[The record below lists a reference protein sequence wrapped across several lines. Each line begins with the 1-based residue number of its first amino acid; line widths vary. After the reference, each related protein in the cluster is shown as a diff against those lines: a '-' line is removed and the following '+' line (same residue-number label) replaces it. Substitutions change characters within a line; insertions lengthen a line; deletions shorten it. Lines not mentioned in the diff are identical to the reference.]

1 MAGDPR
7 VTCPKCGLE
16 QAAGEVRKRSDLAGI
31 VRRYEL
37 GLPVEEHTGPLTD
50 PALPGDAVPPCP
62 EPVGGK
68 VIGVID
74 SDYVVRLAREKA
86 AAGLAALNEGVVVA
100 ADTSV
105 VLDDQVLGK
114 PASEVD
120 AMAMWE
126 RLSGRM
132 HRVLT
137 GVAVGDGR
145 HVEAV
150 LVSTRVHFRP
160 LSRTEMEAYWRSGEP
175 ADKAGGYAIQ
185 GLGAVFVDAIEGSYT
200 NVVGLP
206 LSETAALLA
215 RFGIR
220 VLG

>member
-1 MAGDPR
+1 MYPPPLFLASTSPR
-7 VTCPKCGLE
+7 RRELLQQIGLAFSVLNVDVDE
-16 QAAGEVRKRSDLAGI
+16 SVREGER
-31 VRRYEL
+31 
-37 GLPVEEHTGPLTD
+37 
-50 PALPGDAVPPCP
+50 PG
-62 EPVGGK
+62 
-68 VIGVID
+68 
-74 SDYVVRLAREKA
+74 DYVVRLAREKA
-86 AAGLAALNEGVVVA
+86 AAGLAGLNEGVVVA

-120 AMAMWE
+120 AMVMWE

-132 HRVLT
+132 HQVLT
-137 GVAVGDGR
+137 GVAVGDAR
-145 HVEAV
+145 HIEAV

-160 LSRTEMEAYWRSGEP
+160 LGRAEMEAYWRSGEP

-185 GLGAVFVDAIEGSYT
+185 GLGAVFVDAIEGSYS

-206 LSETAALLA
+206 LAETAALLA

>member
-1 MAGDPR
+1 MYPPPLFLASTSPR
-7 VTCPKCGLE
+7 RRELLQQIGLAFSVLDVAVDE
-16 QAAGEVRKRSDLAGI
+16 SVREAER
-31 VRRYEL
+31 
-37 GLPVEEHTGPLTD
+37 
-50 PALPGDAVPPCP
+50 PG
-62 EPVGGK
+62 
-68 VIGVID
+68 
-74 SDYVVRLAREKA
+74 DYVVRLAREKA
-86 AAGLAALNEGVVVA
+86 AAGLVGLNEGVVVA

-114 PASEVD
+114 PLSEVD
-120 AMAMWE
+120 ALAMWE

-132 HRVLT
+132 HQVLT
-137 GVAVGDGR
+137 GVAVGDR
-145 HVEAV
+145 HHIEAA

-160 LSRTEMEAYWRSGEP
+160 LGRAEMAAYWRSGEP

-185 GLGAVFVDAIEGSYT
+185 GLGAVFVDAIEGSYS

>member
-1 MAGDPR
+1 MYPPPLFLASTSPR
-7 VTCPKCGLE
+7 
-16 QAAGEVRKRSDLAGI
+16 
-31 VRRYEL
+31 RRELLQQL
-37 GLPVEEHTGPLTD
+37 GLAFSVLNVAVDESVREGER
-50 PALPGDAVPPCP
+50 PG
-62 EPVGGK
+62 
-68 VIGVID
+68 
-74 SDYVVRLAREKA
+74 DYVVRLAREKA